1 MEALITGLFRY
12 PVKGFSP
19 ERLSEAELAPGRAI
33 AQDRRWVVENGPS
46 GFDPDSP
53 KYVPKMK
60 FAVLAAHPVVAAA
73 WTRVQG
79 TDISA
84 SAPGRPDFRGDLAA
98 EAGREGFGAWV
109 GRLLGEDACDGVRV
123 LQAPDYQFL
132 DHPLGHVSIVNMA
145 SVRDLEARIGRP
157 VDPMRFRANLYVE
170 GWPPWVENDW
180 KGRNLLLGFARATVF
195 APIVRCAATEVDPQ
209 TAKRDLPLVE
219 HLFEQ
224 YGHRD
229 CGIYVQVTHGGTVR
243 VGDACSTP
251 GDPERPE

>member
-12 PVKGFSP
+12 PIKGFSP
-19 ERLSEAELAPGRAI
+19 EAMAQADLVPGRAI

-46 GFDPDSP
+46 GFDPEAP
-53 KYVPKMK
+53 QYVPKMK

-73 WTRVQG
+73 RTRVAG
-79 TDISA
+79 TALSA
-84 SAPGRPDFRGDLAA
+84 SAPGRPDFHGDLGAD
-98 EAGREGFGAWV
+98 AGREGFAGWV
-109 GRLLGEDACDGVRV
+109 RDLLGEDAREGVRV

-132 DHPLGHVSIVNMA
+132 DHPAGHVSIVNLA

-157 VDPMRFRANLYVE
+157 VDPLRFRANLYVE
-170 GWPPWVENDW
+170 GWPPWVENGW
-180 KGRNLLLGFARATVF
+180 KGRNVLLGFARATVF
-195 APIVRCAATEVDPQ
+195 APIVRCAATEVDPE
-209 TAKRDLPLVE
+209 TAKRDMPLVE

-251 GDPERPE
+251 GEPE

>member
-12 PVKGFSP
+12 PIKGFSA
-19 ERLSEAELAPGRAI
+19 EALAQADLVPGRAI

-46 GFDPDSP
+46 GFDPEAP
-53 KYVPKMK
+53 QYVPKMK

-73 WTRVQG
+73 RTRVAG
-79 TDISA
+79 TALSA
-84 SAPGRPDFRGDLAA
+84 SAPGRPDFHGDLGAD
-98 EAGREGFGAWV
+98 AGREGFAGWV
-109 GRLLGEDACDGVRV
+109 RDLLGEDAREGVRV

-132 DHPLGHVSIVNMA
+132 DHPAGHVSIVNLA

-157 VDPMRFRANLYVE
+157 VDPLRFRANLYVE
-170 GWPPWVENDW
+170 GWPPWVENGW
-180 KGRNLLLGFARATVF
+180 KGRNVLLGFARATVF
-195 APIVRCAATEVDPQ
+195 APIVRCAATEVDPE
-209 TAKRDLPLVE
+209 TAKRDMPLVE

-251 GDPERPE
+251 GEPE

>member
-12 PVKGFSP
+12 PIKGFSA
-19 ERLSEAELAPGRAI
+19 EALTQADLVPGRAI

-46 GFDPDSP
+46 GFDPEAP
-53 KYVPKMK
+53 QYVPKMK

-73 WTRVQG
+73 RTRVAG
-79 TDISA
+79 TALSA
-84 SAPGRPDFRGDLAA
+84 SAPGRPDFHGDLGAD
-98 EAGREGFGAWV
+98 AGREGFAGWV
-109 GRLLGEDACDGVRV
+109 RDLLGEDAREGVRV

-132 DHPLGHVSIVNMA
+132 DHPAGHVSIVNLA

-157 VDPMRFRANLYVE
+157 VDPLRFRANLYVE
-170 GWPPWVENDW
+170 GWPPWVENGW
-180 KGRNLLLGFARATVF
+180 KGRNVLLGFARATVF
-195 APIVRCAATEVDPQ
+195 APIVRCAATEVDPE
-209 TAKRDLPLVE
+209 TAKRDMPLVE

-251 GDPERPE
+251 GEPE

>member
-12 PVKGFSP
+12 PIKGFSP
-19 ERLSEAELAPGRAI
+19 EALAQADLVPGRAI

-46 GFDPDSP
+46 GFDPEAP
-53 KYVPKMK
+53 QYVPKMK

-73 WTRVQG
+73 RTRVAG
-79 TDISA
+79 TALSA
-84 SAPGRPDFRGDLAA
+84 SAPGRPDFHGDLGAD
-98 EAGREGFGAWV
+98 AGREGFAGWV
-109 GRLLGEDACDGVRV
+109 RDLLGEDAREGVRV

-132 DHPLGHVSIVNMA
+132 DHPAGHVSIVNLA

-157 VDPMRFRANLYVE
+157 VDPLRFRANLYVE
-170 GWPPWVENDW
+170 GWPPWVENGW

-195 APIVRCAATEVDPQ
+195 APIVRCAATEVDPE
-209 TAKRDLPLVE
+209 TAKRDMPLVE

-251 GDPERPE
+251 GEPE

>member
-1 MEALITGLFRY
+1 MVALVTGLFRY
-12 PVKGFSP
+12 PVKGFSA
-19 ERLSEAELAPGRAI
+19 EALPQADLVPGRAI

-46 GFDPDSP
+46 GFDPAAP
-53 KYVPKMK
+53 RYVPKMK
-60 FAVLAAHPVVAAA
+60 FAVLAAHPVVASAR
-73 WTRVQG
+73 TQVQG
-79 TDISA
+79 SDLYATA
-84 SAPGRPDFRGDLAA
+84 TGHPDFRGNLGG
-98 EAGREGFGAWV
+98 EAGREGFAGWV
-109 GRLLGEDACDGVRV
+109 RDLLGEDAREGIRV
-123 LQAPDYQFL
+123 LEAPDYQFL
-132 DHPLGHVSIVNMA
+132 DHPSGHISIINLA
-145 SVRDLEARIGRP
+145 SVRDLEARIGQP

-180 KGRNLLLGFARATVF
+180 TGRNLMLGFARTKVF

-209 TAKRDLPLVE
+209 TAKKDLPLVE

-251 GDPERPE
+251 GEPA

>member
-12 PVKGFSP
+12 PIKGFSA
-19 ERLSEAELAPGRAI
+19 EALTQADLVPGRAI

-46 GFDPDSP
+46 GFDPEAP
-53 KYVPKMK
+53 QYIPKMK

-73 WTRVQG
+73 RTRVAG
-79 TDISA
+79 TALSA
-84 SAPGRPDFRGDLAA
+84 SAPGRPDFHGDLGAD
-98 EAGREGFGAWV
+98 AGREGFAGWV
-109 GRLLGEDACDGVRV
+109 RDLLGEDAREGVRV

-132 DHPLGHVSIVNMA
+132 DHPAGHVSIVNLA

-157 VDPMRFRANLYVE
+157 VDPLRFRANLYVE
-170 GWPPWVENDW
+170 GWPPWVENGW

-195 APIVRCAATEVDPQ
+195 APIVRCAATEVDPE
-209 TAKRDLPLVE
+209 TAKRDMPLVE

-251 GDPERPE
+251 GEPE

>member
-12 PVKGFSP
+12 PIKGFSP
-19 ERLSEAELAPGRAI
+19 EALAQADLVPGRAI
-33 AQDRRWVVENGPS
+33 DQDRRWVVENGPS
-46 GFDPDSP
+46 GFDPEAP
-53 KYVPKMK
+53 QYIPKMK

-73 WTRVQG
+73 RTRVAG
-79 TDISA
+79 TALSA
-84 SAPGRPDFRGDLAA
+84 SAPGRPDFHGDLGAD
-98 EAGREGFGAWV
+98 AGREGFAGWV
-109 GRLLGEDACDGVRV
+109 RDLLGEDAREGVRV

-132 DHPLGHVSIVNMA
+132 DHPAGHVSIVNLA

-157 VDPMRFRANLYVE
+157 VDPLRFRANLYVE
-170 GWPPWVENDW
+170 GWPPWVENGW
-180 KGRNLLLGFARATVF
+180 KGRNVLLGFARATVF
-195 APIVRCAATEVDPQ
+195 APIVRCAATEVDPE
-209 TAKRDLPLVE
+209 TAKRDMPLVE

-251 GDPERPE
+251 GEPE

>member
-12 PVKGFSP
+12 PIKGFSA
-19 ERLSEAELAPGRAI
+19 EALAQADLVPGRAI

-46 GFDPDSP
+46 GFDPEAP
-53 KYVPKMK
+53 QYVPKMK

-73 WTRVQG
+73 RTRVAG
-79 TDISA
+79 TALSA
-84 SAPGRPDFRGDLAA
+84 SAPGRPDFHGDLGAD
-98 EAGREGFGAWV
+98 AGREGFAGWV
-109 GRLLGEDACDGVRV
+109 RDLLGEDAREGVRV

-132 DHPLGHVSIVNMA
+132 DHPAGHVSIVNLA

-157 VDPMRFRANLYVE
+157 VDPLRFRANLYVE
-170 GWPPWVENDW
+170 GWPPWVENGW

-195 APIVRCAATEVDPQ
+195 APIVRCAATEVDPD
-209 TAKRDLPLVE
+209 TAKRDMPLVE

-251 GDPERPE
+251 GDPE

>member
-12 PVKGFSP
+12 PIKGFSA
-19 ERLSEAELAPGRAI
+19 EALAQADLVPGRAI

-46 GFDPDSP
+46 GFDPEAP
-53 KYVPKMK
+53 QYVPKMK

-73 WTRVQG
+73 RTRVAG
-79 TDISA
+79 TALSA
-84 SAPGRPDFRGDLAA
+84 SAPGRPDFQGDLGAD
-98 EAGREGFGAWV
+98 AGREGFAGWV
-109 GRLLGEDACDGVRV
+109 RDLLGEDAREGVRV

-132 DHPLGHVSIVNMA
+132 DHPAGHVSIVNLA

-157 VDPMRFRANLYVE
+157 VDPLRFRANLYVE
-170 GWPPWVENDW
+170 GWPPWVENGW
-180 KGRNLLLGFARATVF
+180 KGRNVLLGFARATVF
-195 APIVRCAATEVDPQ
+195 APIVRCAATEVDPE
-209 TAKRDLPLVE
+209 TAKRDMPLVE

-251 GDPERPE
+251 GEPE

>member
-12 PVKGFSP
+12 PIKGFSA
-19 ERLSEAELAPGRAI
+19 EALTQVDLVPGRAI

-46 GFDPDSP
+46 GFDPEAP

-73 WTRVQG
+73 RTRVAG
-79 TDISA
+79 TALSA
-84 SAPGRPDFRGDLAA
+84 SAPGR
-98 EAGREGFGAWV
+98 WV
-109 GRLLGEDACDGVRV
+109 RDLLGDDARDGVQV

-132 DHPLGHVSIVNMA
+132 DHPAGHVSIVNLA

-170 GWPPWVENDW
+170 GWQPWVENGW

-195 APIVRCAATEVDPQ
+195 APIVRCAATEVDPD
-209 TAKRDLPLVE
+209 TAERDMPLVE
-219 HLFEQ
+219 HLFEHF
-224 YGHRD
+224 GHRD
-229 CGIYVQVTHGGTVR
+229 CGIYVQVTHGGAIR

-251 GDPERPE
+251 GDPE

>member
-12 PVKGFSP
+12 PVKGFSAEP
-19 ERLSEAELAPGRAI
+19 LSEAELVPGRAI

-46 GFDPDSP
+46 GFDPDAP

-73 WTRVQG
+73 RTRVQG
-79 TDISA
+79 SDISA
-84 SAPGRPDFRGDLAA
+84 SAPGRPDFHGDLAA
-98 EAGREGFGAWV
+98 AAGREGFGAWV
-109 GRLLGEDACDGVRV
+109 EGLLGEDARDGVRV
-123 LQAPDYQFL
+123 LQAPDYHFL
-132 DHPLGHVSIVNMA
+132 DHPAGHISIVNLA
-145 SVRDLEARIGRP
+145 SVRDLEARIGKP
-157 VDPMRFRANLYVE
+157 VDPLRFRANLYVE

-180 KGRNLLLGFARATVF
+180 KGKNLLLGLARATVF

-209 TAKRDLPLVE
+209 TAKKDLPLVE

-251 GDPERPE
+251 GEPE

>member
-12 PVKGFSP
+12 PIKGFSP
-19 ERLSEAELAPGRAI
+19 EAMAQADLVPGRAI

-46 GFDPDSP
+46 GFDPEAP
-53 KYVPKMK
+53 QYIPKMK

-73 WTRVQG
+73 RTRVVG
-79 TDISA
+79 TALSA
-84 SAPGRPDFRGDLAA
+84 SAPGRPDFHGDLGAD
-98 EAGREGFGAWV
+98 AGREGFAGWV
-109 GRLLGEDACDGVRV
+109 RDLLGEDAREGVRV

-132 DHPLGHVSIVNMA
+132 DHPAGHVSIVNLA

-157 VDPMRFRANLYVE
+157 VDPLRFRANLYVE
-170 GWPPWVENDW
+170 GWPPWVENGW

-195 APIVRCAATEVDPQ
+195 APIVRCAATEVDPD
-209 TAKRDLPLVE
+209 TAKRDMPLVE

-251 GDPERPE
+251 GDPE

>member
-1 MEALITGLFRY
+1 MEALITGMFRY
-12 PVKGFSP
+12 PVKGFSA
-19 ERLSEAELAPGRAI
+19 ESLSQADLVPGRAI

-46 GFDPDSP
+46 GFDPEAP

-73 WTRVQG
+73 RTRVVG
-79 TDISA
+79 TALSA
-84 SAPGRPDFRGDLAA
+84 SAPGRPDFHGDLGAD
-98 EAGREGFGAWV
+98 AGRAGFAGWV
-109 GRLLGEDACDGVRV
+109 RDLLGEDAREGVRV

-132 DHPLGHVSIVNMA
+132 DHPAGHVSIVNLA

-157 VDPMRFRANLYVE
+157 VDPLRFRANLYVE
-170 GWPPWVENDW
+170 GWPPWVENGW
-180 KGRNLLLGFARATVF
+180 KGRNLLVGFARATVF

-209 TAKRDLPLVE
+209 TAERDLPLVE

-251 GDPERPE
+251 GEPE

>member
-12 PVKGFSP
+12 PVKGFSAEP
-19 ERLSEAELAPGRAI
+19 LSEAELVPGRAI

-46 GFDPDSP
+46 GFDPDAP
-53 KYVPKMK
+53 AWVPKMK

-73 WTRVQG
+73 RTRVQG
-79 TDISA
+79 SDISA
-84 SAPGRPDFRGDLAA
+84 SAPGRPDFHGDLAA
-98 EAGREGFGAWV
+98 AAGREGFGAWV
-109 GRLLGEDACDGVRV
+109 EGLLGEDARDGVRV
-123 LQAPDYQFL
+123 LQAPDYHFL
-132 DHPLGHVSIVNMA
+132 DHPAGHISIVNLA
-145 SVRDLEARIGRP
+145 SVRDLEARIGKP
-157 VDPMRFRANLYVE
+157 VDPLRFRANLYVE

-180 KGRNLLLGFARATVF
+180 KGKNLLLGLARATVF

-209 TAKRDLPLVE
+209 TAKKDLPLVE
-219 HLFEQ
+219 HLLEQ

-251 GDPERPE
+251 GEPE